1 MERISE
7 HRLRRPPFHAL
18 AGLGIILASEILLS
32 AGNVWVK
39 TYFTPLVWTGYIIF
53 ADALVA
59 ARKGESPLTNRR
71 TEFLILLA
79 ISIISWY
86 VFEGVNLLLRSWSY
100 VNLPDGTAAR
110 WLGYA
115 WSYATITP
123 AIFITAELVDT
134 FLGERLRNRRA
145 LIIRPGTE
153 TMFFFVGFSL
163 FVLALIF
170 PSPWLCPLPWIGVL
184 LWFEGMNDRLGIG
197 SFSRMFRGGDYS
209 LFVSLLVAGALCG
222 ILWESWNFRALT
234 KWHYQVPYLSGVK
247 LFEMPVLGY
256 LGFLPFALECYL
268 MYRFI
273 RYLTP
278 RRLTVD
284 VLGRAWNVAVP
295 GETP

>member
-1 MERISE
+1 MERITGYGM
-7 HRLRRPPFHAL
+7 RLLAL
-18 AGLGIILASEILLS
+18 QGIAGMGIILASEILLGGS
-32 AGNVWVK
+32 VWVQ

-59 ARKGESPLTNRR
+59 VRKGQSPLTGHRV
-71 TEFLILLA
+71 EFVLLA
-79 ISIISWY
+79 AISVVSWY
-86 VFEGVNLLLRSWSY
+86 VFEGMNLLLKSWSY
-100 VNLPDGTAAR
+100 ANLPAGTGAR

-115 WSYATITP
+115 WSYATISP

-134 FLGERLRNRRA
+134 FIGGRFRNRRP
-145 LIIRPGTE
+145 LTIRPGTA
-153 TMFFFVGFSL
+153 TAFFFIGFFL
-163 FVLALIF
+163 FVLVLVF
-170 PSPWLCPLPWIGVL
+170 PSPWLCPLPWISVL
-184 LWFEGMNDRLGIG
+184 LWFEGMNDRLGLG

-234 KWHYQVPYLSGVK
+234 RWHYHVPYLPGVK
-247 LFEMPVLGY
+247 LFEMPVIGY
-256 LGFLPFALECYL
+256 LGFPPFALECYL

-284 VLGRAWNVAVP
+284 VLGRPWDTATP
-295 GETP
+295 GGAA